1 METDLLQ
8 ALENVGYQGS
18 LLQVDKMSKA
28 LELGPKSTDYTGLIA
43 WLAEQIGMFIDIDE
57 KINPTNTPDDASS
70 FLLELSCFLKE
81 IGCVNQNLTTGNVNQ
96 RLANK
101 RNRTLL
107 IEILISE
114 LMACKL
120 LQVKDKETD
129 TTLEVIINES
139 DTARHLKSMLIA
151 LQFQKPPDNITVPM
165 LFTKLE
171 NKLKDIISKVPV
183 DLLGKPL
190 IFGELSTDQWN
201 KLYDHDKE
209 LHKEYEMR
217 REMLLKRL
225 DVTIQSFLW
234 SERVRVYEQE
244 LNNRYHSG
252 RAKMGT
258 KPNVGIADLLA
269 AREDLAVIEKT
280 SNAVVRK
287 NTRSSINKV
296 IIGDVPDRGGRP
308 CEQEPPPPEMPSWQK
323 DRVAG
328 PPSSGGYNR
337 GGGNTSGSGG
347 RSGGG
352 GGGRGGGGGGGGGGR
367 GGGGGGGYGGGRG
380 GSSYG
385 TGGMGSSYGNS
396 GGGGCVNPRSGS
408 GYSSS
413 GGSGGSNN
421 YSIEVASNYGGA
433 GGNYGERVG
442 GGRTNNYYTS
452 SAGVTYGNNR
462 VGGVS
467 NSGACGNRSSGGYY
481 DYNDPAGNYSQDYQQ
496 RSNSGRVQGGWNQT
510 GNNPNRNNSQR
521 NGYNRGRGW
530 GNRQH

>member
-18 LLQVDKMSKA
+18 LLQVDKMSEA

-43 WLAEQIGMFIDIDE
+43 WLAEQIGSFVNIDE
-57 KINPTNTPDDASS
+57 IINPTHTPDDASS

-96 RLANK
+96 RLADK
-101 RNRTLL
+101 GNRTLL

-120 LQVKDKETD
+120 LQVKDKETN
-129 TTLEVIINES
+129 TALEVIINES
-139 DTARHLKSMLIA
+139 DTARHLKNMLIA
-151 LQFQKPPDNITVPM
+151 LQFQKPPENITVQM

-171 NKLKDIISKVPV
+171 NKLKDIISKVPL
-183 DLLGKPL
+183 DLLGRPL
-190 IFGELSTDQWN
+190 IFGELSTVQWN
-201 KLYDHDKE
+201 KLYDYDKE

-234 SERVRVYEQE
+234 SERVRAQEKE
-244 LNNRYHSG
+244 LNSRYHSG
-252 RAKMGT
+252 RAKMGI
-258 KPNVGIADLLA
+258 KPNVGVADLLA
-269 AREDLAVIEKT
+269 ARDDLAVIEKT
-280 SNAVVRK
+280 SNAAVRK

-308 CEQEPPPPEMPSWQK
+308 YEQEPPPPEMPPWQK

-328 PPSSGGYNR
+328 PQSSGGYNR
-337 GGGNTSGSGG
+337 GGGNTSGRG
-347 RSGGG
+347 GGG
-352 GGGRGGGGGGGGGGR
+352 GGGRGGGGGGR
-367 GGGGGGGYGGGRG
+367 GGGGYGGGRG

-385 TGGMGSSYGNS
+385 TSGMGSSYGNS

-421 YSIEVASNYGGA
+421 YSIEVGSNYGGA
-433 GGNYGERVG
+433 GGNYGERG
-442 GGRTNNYYTS
+442 GGRTNNYYS

-481 DYNDPAGNYSQDYQQ
+481 DYNDSAGNYSQDYQQ
-496 RSNSGRVQGGWNQT
+496 RSNSGRVQGGWNQS
-510 GNNPNRNNSQR
+510 GNNPNRSNCQR
-521 NGYNRGRGW
+521 DGYNRGRGW

>member
-28 LELGPKSTDYTGLIA
+28 LELGPKSVDYTGLIA
-43 WLAEQIGMFIDIDE
+43 WLAEQIGTFINIDE
-57 KINPTNTPDDASS
+57 TINPTQTPDDASS

-96 RLANK
+96 RLADK
-101 RNRTLL
+101 GNRTLL

-120 LQVKDKETD
+120 LQVKEKETD
-129 TTLEVIINES
+129 STLEVIINES
-139 DTARHLKSMLIA
+139 DTAKHLKNMLIA
-151 LQFQKPPDNITVPM
+151 LQFQKPPENITVQM

-171 NKLKDIISKVPV
+171 NKLKDVISKVPA

-201 KLYDHDKE
+201 KLSNVDKE

-234 SERVRVYEQE
+234 SERVRTLEKE
-244 LNNRYHSG
+244 LNSRYHSG
-252 RAKMGT
+252 RGKMGT

-269 AREDLAVIEKT
+269 ARDDLAVVEKT
-280 SNAVVRK
+280 SNAAVRK
-287 NTRSSINKV
+287 NTRSNINKV

-308 CEQEPPPPEMPSWQK
+308 YEQEPPPPEMPPWQK
-323 DRVAG
+323 DRVPG
-328 PPSSGGYNR
+328 PPSSGYNR
-337 GGGNTSGSGG
+337 GGGGGNTSGSGG
-347 RSGGG
+347 RGGG
-352 GGGRGGGGGGGGGGR
+352 GGGGARGGGGGGGR
-367 GGGGGGGYGGGRG
+367 GGGGYGGGRG
-380 GSSYG
+380 GSSYGSGTSYG

-408 GYSSS
+408 GYGS
-413 GGSGGSNN
+413 SGGSNN
-421 YSIEVASNYGGA
+421 YSIEVASNYGGT
-433 GGNYGERVG
+433 GGNYGERG

-452 SAGVTYGNNR
+452 GTGVTYGNNR

-510 GNNPNRNNSQR
+510 GNNSNRSNCQR
-521 NGYNRGRGW
+521 DGYNRGRGW